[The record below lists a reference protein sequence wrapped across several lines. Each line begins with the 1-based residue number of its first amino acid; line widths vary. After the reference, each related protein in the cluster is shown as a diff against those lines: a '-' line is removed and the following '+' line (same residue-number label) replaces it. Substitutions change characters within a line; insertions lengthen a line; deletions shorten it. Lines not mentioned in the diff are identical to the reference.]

1 MSNFTTEHGS
11 GGGTSGAAAVGEII
25 IADSHF
31 ANPNYIEVIDGAF
44 LDTTPY
50 PELAATLNN
59 SVSVTRIFDFES
71 TINNPTPALSDQFG
85 YSVSINSTGDRV
97 VIGAYL
103 DDTGATNAGSAYIY
117 TRTGTAWTL
126 ESTINNPTPALS
138 DYFGLSVSINSTG
151 DRVVI
156 SAHGDDTGAT
166 DAGSAYIYT
175 RTGTAW
181 TLESTINNP
190 TPALSDQ
197 FGNSVSINSTGDRV
211 VISAY
216 LDDTGATDAGSAYI
230 LRQFPT
236 GTIKLTDTVY
246 NANDSISPFLRIK

>member
-50 PELAATLNN
+50 PELTATLNN
-59 SVSVTRIFDFES
+59 SVSVTKVFGFES
-71 TINNPTPALSDQFG
+71 TINNPTPASYDHFG
-85 YSVSINSTGDRV
+85 YSVSINSTGDRAI
-97 VIGAYL
+97 IGAN
-103 DDTGATNAGSAYIY
+103 GAQAAGSAYIY
-117 TRTGTAWTL
+117 TRTGTTWTL
-126 ESTINNPTPALS
+126 ESTINNPTPAIS
-138 DYFGLSVSINSTG
+138 DY
-151 DRVVI
+151 
-156 SAHGDDTGAT
+156 
-166 DAGSAYIYT
+166 
-175 RTGTAW
+175 
-181 TLESTINNP
+181 
-190 TPALSDQ
+190 

-211 VISAY
+211 VIGAN

-230 LRQFPT
+230 LHQFPA